1 MERASHP
8 AFRTAHPA
16 LRIAHPASRIPRNM
30 NPSTTLL
37 DLLRGDD
44 PRRATD
50 FLDEHPESAQGC
62 GPGGESLILNA
73 IYFGRTELAA
83 RLAGLRAPDLCEAAA
98 LGDTQRV
105 ASLLDRGDPV
115 DVRSSDGWTPLH
127 LAAYMG
133 RAEAARALVARGA
146 PVDAVSTNATKNT
159 PLCAA
164 LAGRGDDEIVRL
176 LLEAGADSNF
186 RAELG
191 VTPLHLAA
199 SRGSDALVQRLL
211 EHGADG
217 AARMDDGTTPAAI
230 ATARGH
236 AATAALLDERS
247 TRHADGA

>member
-1 MERASHP
+1 MS
-8 AFRTAHPA
+8 
-16 LRIAHPASRIPRNM
+16 L
-30 NPSTTLL
+30 STTLL

-44 PRRATD
+44 WRRAAD

-98 LGDTQRV
+98 LGDAHAV
-105 ASLLDRGDPV
+105 AALLDRGDPV
-115 DVRSSDGWTPLH
+115 ELRSSDGWTPLH

-133 RAEAARALVARGA
+133 RAEAARTLVSRGA
-146 PVDAVSTNATKNT
+146 PVDAVSTNGTKNT

-164 LAGRGDDEIVRL
+164 LAGSGDHEIVRL
-176 LLEAGADSNF
+176 LLDAGADPNF
-186 RAELG
+186 RAESG

-199 SRGSDALVQRLL
+199 SRGADALAQRLL

-217 AARMDDGTTPAAI
+217 AARMDDGTTPAGI
-230 ATARGH
+230 AAARGH
-236 AATAALLDERS
+236 AATAAFLERGS
-247 TRHADGA
+247 TPHADDA

>member
-1 MERASHP
+1 MS
-8 AFRTAHPA
+8 
-16 LRIAHPASRIPRNM
+16 L
-30 NPSTTLL
+30 STTLL

-44 PRRATD
+44 WRRAAD

-98 LGDTQRV
+98 LGDAKRV
-105 ASLLDRGDPV
+105 ASLLERGDAV

-133 RAEAARALVARGA
+133 RAEAARALLSRGA
-146 PVDAVSTNATKNT
+146 AVDAVSANATKNT

-176 LLEAGADSNF
+176 LLDAGADPNF

-199 SRGSDALVQRLL
+199 SRGADALVQRLL

-217 AARMDDGTTPAAI
+217 AARMDDGTTPAGI
-230 ATARGH
+230 AAARGH
-236 AATAALLDERS
+236 AATAARLEGLSAPR
-247 TRHADGA
+247 ADGA

>member
-1 MERASHP
+1 
-8 AFRTAHPA
+8 
-16 LRIAHPASRIPRNM
+16 M

-44 PRRATD
+44 PRRAAD

-73 IYFGRTELAA
+73 IYFGRTELAV

-98 LGDTQRV
+98 LGDAQRI
-105 ASLLDRGDPV
+105 ASLLDRGDAC

-127 LAAYMG
+127 LAAYTG
-133 RAEAARALVARGA
+133 RVEAARVLVSRGA
-146 PVDAVSTNATKNT
+146 PVDAVSTNGTKNT

-176 LLEAGADSNF
+176 LLEAGADPNF

-199 SRGSDALVQRLL
+199 SRGADALVQRLL
-211 EHGADG
+211 EHGAHA
-217 AARMDDGTTPAAI
+217 AARMDDGTTPAGI
-230 ATARGH
+230 AGARGH
-236 AATAALLDERS
+236 AATAARLEDHS
-247 TRHADGA
+247 TPQADGA